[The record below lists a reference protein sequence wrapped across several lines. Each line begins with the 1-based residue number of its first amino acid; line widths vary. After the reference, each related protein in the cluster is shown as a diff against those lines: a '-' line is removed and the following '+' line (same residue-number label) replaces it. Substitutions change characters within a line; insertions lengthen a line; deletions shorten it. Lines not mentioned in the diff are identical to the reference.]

1 MATQEEK
8 NRKLWEACGENGTLS
23 RVQQA
28 LSDGAD
34 INSAG
39 EIGEGP
45 ALSEAAV
52 WAHPDIV
59 RYLIQH
65 GANIDH
71 QGGEGETALS
81 LAADTSDVMTWDDPQ
96 TEIRRRTMVIRILLD
111 AGADRSL
118 RDRFG
123 LTARD
128 HAVLSVTQQGG
139 NLVYLFDTSPPGGE
153 PAGGAKKKKR
163 RAGRR
168 FTRKQCKK
176 FKCAKMGFTQKA
188 SCRPYKNCYRSKK
201 SRK

>member
-1 MATQEEK
+1 MVTQEEK

-45 ALSEAAV
+45 ALSEAV
-52 WAHPDIV
+52 LWAHPDVV

-81 LAADTSDVMTWDDPQ
+81 LAADTSDVMTWDDPHQ
-96 TEIRRRTMVIRILLD
+96 TEIRRRTMIIRILLD

-153 PAGGAKKKKR
+153 PAGGAKKKKG
-163 RAGRR
+163 GRR
-168 FTRKQCKK
+168 RSTRGRRVHKK
-176 FKCAKMGFTQKA
+176 RRT
-188 SCRPYKNCYRSKK
+188 YKRHG
-201 SRK
+201 RK